1 MRSILCAVTEIE
13 IKPTRYGGSVAR
25 KLIAELMADLAER
38 YGDADATPIE
48 AVEFDPPD
56 GGFFVAYL
64 DGSPVGCGGWR
75 SWAGS
80 EEIAEIKRVY
90 TSATVRGK
98 GVGKAIMAALEAD
111 ARSHGRVRA
120 ILETGTAQPEAIAMY
135 QAIGYQLIAN
145 FGHYRDEPGCR
156 SYGRTL

>member
-1 MRSILCAVTEIE
+1 VISILGAVTQIE
-13 IKPTRYGGSVAR
+13 IKPTRYGAPVAR

-56 GGFFVAYL
+56 GGFFVAWL
-64 DGSPVGCGGWR
+64 DGAPVGCGGWR
-75 SWAGS
+75 SWGGS

-90 TSATVRGK
+90 TAGGVRGK

-111 ARSHGRVRA
+111 ARAHGRVRA
-120 ILETGTAQPEAIAMY
+120 ILETGTAQPEAMALY
-135 QAIGYQLIAN
+135 HAIGYQLIEN

-156 SYGRTL
+156 SFGRTL